1 MKQKTGSK
9 KLQLNKLSLQ
19 NLNASEVYGG
29 ISGGACLPAEPFSN
43 NPAFTACS
51 SGDKPTRNCVAW

>member
-1 MKQKTGSK
+1 MKQKQGNK

-19 NLNASEVYGG
+19 NLNAAQVVGG
-29 ISGGACLPAEPFSN
+29 ISGGACQPAEPFSN
-43 NPAFTACS
+43 DPRFTACS